1 MTADGHPGQSSAP
14 AVFGDFWRQAAR
26 LASPP
31 PYPDPPAGAQ
41 QVRHITAASVRAV
54 TVMRRYI
61 GDITAGT
68 GVRDGLWA
76 AAAARAQTAT
86 ARIAGALG
94 QETAPTRGFPA
105 GSLADRLDGYAAAL
119 TYGRDLVHTHL
130 ATTAYGGRRALSDW
144 APVIS
149 STPVSRA
156 LLAGLA
162 DHARAIAGQLARLS
176 LQTA

>member
-76 AAAARAQTAT
+76 AAVARAQTAT

-94 QETAPTRGFPA
+94 QETAPRGGFRP
-105 GSLADRLDGYAAAL
+105 GRLPTGW
-119 TYGRDLVHTHL
+119 T
-130 ATTAYGGRRALSDW
+130 ATLPR
-144 APVIS
+144 
-149 STPVSRA
+149 
-156 LLAGLA
+156 
-162 DHARAIAGQLARLS
+162 
-176 LQTA
+176 